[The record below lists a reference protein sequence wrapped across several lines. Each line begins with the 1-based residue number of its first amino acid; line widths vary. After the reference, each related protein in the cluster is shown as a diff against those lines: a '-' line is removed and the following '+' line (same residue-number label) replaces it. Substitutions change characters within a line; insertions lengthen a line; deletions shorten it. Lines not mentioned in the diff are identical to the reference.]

1 MPPDEQ
7 PAREGSGSVLT
18 AEELAAERQLIE
30 ASQKDPTRFASLY
43 ERYFYRVYA
52 FALARTGDQSM
63 AEDVTGETFR
73 KAFQNLSSYQWR
85 GVPFSAWLFRI
96 AANAAADMRAMRGRQ
111 SALEELPEDPVDPA
125 NELAQVE
132 ERVQLFELV
141 NRLPRDQRQVIVL
154 RFSQEKRIKEI
165 AEAMGRSEGA
175 VKQLQL
181 RALQSLR
188 GWVGE
193 SYD

>member
-1 MPPDEQ
+1 
-7 PAREGSGSVLT
+7 VLT

-30 ASQKDPTRFASLY
+30 ASQRDPSRFAKLY

-52 FALARTGDQSM
+52 FALARTGDRSM
-63 AEDVTGETFR
+63 AEDVTSETFR
-73 KAFQNLSSYQWR
+73 QAFQNLSRFQWR
-85 GVPFSAWLFRI
+85 GVPFSSWLFRI
-96 AANAAADMRAMRGRQ
+96 AANAATDQRRRSGRQ
-111 SALEELPEDPVDPA
+111 TPLDTLPDEPADPS

-132 ERVQLFELV
+132 ERVQLFGLV
-141 NRLPRDQRQVIVL
+141 DRLPVDQRRVILL
-154 RFSQEKRIKEI
+154 RFAQGQRVREI

-181 RALQSLR
+181 RALTSLR
-188 GWVGE
+188 AWVGE